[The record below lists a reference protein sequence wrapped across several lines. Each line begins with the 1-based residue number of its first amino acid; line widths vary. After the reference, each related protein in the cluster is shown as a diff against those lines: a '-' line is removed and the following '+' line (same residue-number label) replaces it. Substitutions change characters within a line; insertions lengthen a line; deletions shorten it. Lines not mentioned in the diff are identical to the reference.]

1 MNGMIHRG
9 EWLGL
14 WNEGKK
20 ELNINKGKNY
30 GRRKEEIETRRKG
43 GMDGWVVK
51 EMKEEWMDGWID
63 R

>member
-20 ELNINKGKNY
+20 ELNINKGKMMVE
-30 GRRKEEIETRRKG
+30 GRKEIETRRKG
-43 GMDGWVVK
+43 GWMVGFVK
-51 EMKEEWMDGWID
+51 EMKEEWMDG
-63 R
+63 